1 MWPLGRISSEIW
13 HGGLGDNTRGNASS
27 LLDLNPICGHTPK
40 CRRRG
45 MGLRTTPSVIAEQG
59 GTERDISVSP

>member
-13 HGGLGDNTRGNASS
+13 RGGFGDNTRGNASS
-27 LLDLNPICGHTPK
+27 LLDLNPSCGHTPE

-45 MGLRTTPSVIAEQG
+45 MGLSTTPSVIAEQG
-59 GTERDISVSP
+59 GTERVIRVSP

>member
-13 HGGLGDNTRGNASS
+13 RGGFGDNTRGNASS

-45 MGLRTTPSVIAEQG
+45 MELYTTPSVIAEQG
-59 GTERDISVSP
+59 GTERVLCVSP

>member
-45 MGLRTTPSVIAEQG
+45 MGLYTTPSVIAEQG
-59 GTERDISVSP
+59 GTERVISMSP

>member
-13 HGGLGDNTRGNASS
+13 LSGLGDNVRVNASS
-27 LLDLNPICGHTPK
+27 LLDLNPSCGHTPE

-45 MGLRTTPSVIAEQG
+45 MGLRTPPSVIAE
-59 GTERDISVSP
+59 